1 MPQISQFFGI
11 SIYMYYDE
19 HNPPHFHV
27 IYGKNEGQIGISP
40 LALIEGKLSGRVLG
54 LAHCLQVKP
63 FGGLSRAKPAK
74 SGPILDECCLV
85 DGYRSM
91 N

>member
-19 HNPPHFHV
+19 HNPPHFHA

-40 LALIEGKLSGRVLG
+40 LALM
-54 LAHCLQVKP
+54 
-63 FGGLSRAKPAK
+63 GGGSARKIPPLK
-74 SGPILDECCLV
+74 
-85 DGYRSM
+85 
-91 N
+91 